1 MAYPPIPR
9 DVNGALL
16 PVRWDKNL
24 GTWVVYEGVA
34 VEIENVD
41 LTISEE
47 TDLAKEETLQNIAN
61 KDFAKEE
68 TLEDVRNG
76 IDAIINTLNNIKG
89 TMETHNLMTLFGADL
104 ADRPSA
110 DSVAVGTTFTLAN
123 GNLDTWISDGTDWME
138 V

>member
-47 TDLAKEETLQNIAN
+47 TDLAKEETL
-61 KDFAKEE
+61 
-68 TLEDVRNG
+68 EDVRNG
-76 IDAIINTLNNIKG
+76 IDAIMNTLNNVKG

>member
-9 DVNGALL
+9 DVNGAPL

-47 TDLAKEETLQNIAN
+47 TDLAKEETL
-61 KDFAKEE
+61 
-68 TLEDVRNG
+68 EDVKNG
-76 IDAIINTLNNIKG
+76 IDAIINTLNNVKG